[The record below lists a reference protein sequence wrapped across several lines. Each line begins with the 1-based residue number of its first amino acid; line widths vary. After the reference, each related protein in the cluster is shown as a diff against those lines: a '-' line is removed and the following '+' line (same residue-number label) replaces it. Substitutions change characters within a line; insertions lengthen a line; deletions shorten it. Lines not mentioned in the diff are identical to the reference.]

1 MTPEEAAGLL
11 TFEVKTTVTE
21 DGQEVEKWIGHDG
34 KLTTEET
41 KLTLNEDFDFDEETG
56 KYTLKLE
63 ELEAGEYTVIETD
76 KEQQS
81 KAARPPQ
88 SSSKTITR
96 RKRKPERA
104 TLNW

>member
-21 DGQEVEKWIGHDG
+21 DGQEVEKWVGEDG

-41 KLTLNEDFDFDEETG
+41 KLTLAEHFDFDEETG

-63 ELEAGEYTVIETD
+63 ELEAGEYTVIET
-76 KEQQS
+76 ETE
-81 KAARPPQ
+81 PGME
-88 SSSKTITR
+88 
-96 RKRKPERA
+96 KPNL
-104 TLNW
+104 TLMLGPLLTLEKII